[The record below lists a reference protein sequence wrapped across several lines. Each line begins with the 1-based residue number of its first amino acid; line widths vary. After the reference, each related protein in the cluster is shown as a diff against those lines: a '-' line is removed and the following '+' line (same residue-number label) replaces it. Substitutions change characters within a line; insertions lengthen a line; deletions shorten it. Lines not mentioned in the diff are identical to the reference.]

1 MTKESKEK
9 NEQLR
14 ADLYARMTANAAEAE
29 VLKKEAVE
37 MGVENEQEFIDWQD
51 RLNVVSLQPEEL
63 QR

>member
-9 NEQLR
+9 NEQLC

-29 VLKKEAVE
+29 ALKKEAVE

-51 RLNVVSLQPEEL
+51 RLNVVSL
-63 QR
+63 

>member
-51 RLNVVSLQPEEL
+51 RLNVVSL
-63 QR
+63 

>member
-14 ADLYARMTANAAEAE
+14 DDLYARMTANAVEAEA
-29 VLKKEAVE
+29 LKKEAVE

-51 RLNVVSLQPEEL
+51 RLNVVSL
-63 QR
+63 

>member
-29 VLKKEAVE
+29 VLKKEAVK

-51 RLNVVSLQPEEL
+51 RLNVVSL
-63 QR
+63 